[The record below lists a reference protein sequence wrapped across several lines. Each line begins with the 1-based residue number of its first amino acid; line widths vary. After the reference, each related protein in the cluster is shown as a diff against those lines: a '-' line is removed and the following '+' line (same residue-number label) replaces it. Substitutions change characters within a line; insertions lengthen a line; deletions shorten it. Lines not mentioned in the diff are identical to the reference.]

1 MSLLPPKA
9 ESRIKLSEMS
19 MTPLIDCVFL
29 LVLFFMVG
37 MQFKKEDRQLEA
49 RLGAVALPTMREV
62 PPPPVI
68 ELHVEILRGGAAAAP
83 APRIRVDGIAM
94 KDWAAAEDYLRR
106 YAQFPGVTSSVQV
119 IVAPADNAVHA
130 WVMKALDLLK
140 QHGYEKVSFKR

>member
-1 MSLLPPKA
+1 MSLFPPKA
-9 ESRIKLSEMS
+9 GSRVKLSEMN

-37 MQFKKEDRQLEA
+37 MQFKQEDRQLEA
-49 RLGAVALPTMREV
+49 RLRAIGPTKDTEV
-62 PPPPVI
+62 PPPPVV
-68 ELHVEILRGGAAAAP
+68 ELHVEILRGGTAPAP
-83 APRIRVDGIAM
+83 APRLVVDGIPRR
-94 KDWAAAEDYLRR
+94 DWAAVEDYLRR
-106 YAQFPGVTSSVQV
+106 YAQLSGVKSSVQV